1 MASTI
6 LFSLNQTYLYEKN
19 YLLLCLLYATK
30 IRPASVNA
38 GQGTLK
44 NLRIY
49 SPLFEKRGP
58 VKLYITHK
66 KRMTSAILFSPNQ
79 NYLYEK
85 STYYFAYCMLQR
97 YTALPLTAFNEC

>member
-38 GQGTLK
+38 CQGTLK
-44 NLRIY
+44 NFRNERRHGKAINFKK
-49 SPLFEKRGP
+49 PLK
-58 VKLYITHK
+58 
-66 KRMTSAILFSPNQ
+66 
-79 NYLYEK
+79 
-85 STYYFAYCMLQR
+85 ML
-97 YTALPLTAFNEC
+97 LSGCH